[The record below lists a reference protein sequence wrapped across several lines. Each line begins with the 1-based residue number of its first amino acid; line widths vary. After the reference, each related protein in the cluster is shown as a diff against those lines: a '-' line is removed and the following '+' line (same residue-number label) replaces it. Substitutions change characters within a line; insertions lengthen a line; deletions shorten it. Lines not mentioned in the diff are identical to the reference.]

1 MPDKMPYTAH
11 VYCVVDEASR
21 TVKYVRKAEKPIR
34 TYADQQSAWYGI
46 TRSIQTKS
54 SPESRRIKLV
64 YPDGRPDEWYM
75 QHWVLRATGYWRS
88 RSTNAWRLRLPVQCQ
103 PYTLVEEPQTMNNMT
118 MKVDGNILTITVD
131 LSAPTTPSSSGKT
144 DIIAS
149 SQGNVDVPGN
159 PGVKLGLNIYRAK
172 K

>member
-1 MPDKMPYTAH
+1 MPDRMPYTAH
-11 VYCVVDEASR
+11 VYCVVDEESR

-34 TYADQQSAWYGI
+34 TYADQQRAWYGI

-75 QHWVLRATGYWRS
+75 PQWVLRATADRRS
-88 RSTNAWRLRLPVQCQ
+88 RFTNAWRLRLPVQCQ

-118 MKVDGNILTITVD
+118 LKVDGNILAITVD
-131 LSAPTTPSSSGKT
+131 LSVPTTPSSSGKT

-159 PGVKLGLNIYRAK
+159 PGVKLGLNIYRTK